1 MEYNA
6 EMDYISREERL
17 NEERRS
23 KRWVELALIL
33 YKERKKTGMSQWDL
47 ADKLGK
53 GQAWVS
59 KYEAA
64 QSKLSV
70 IDFLEVA
77 EALGIRNQAFML
89 LSRVWKA
96 GDEKD

>member
-6 EMDYISREERL
+6 EMDYKSREERL
-17 NEERRS
+17 TEKRRS
-23 KRWVELALIL
+23 KRWVKLALIL
-33 YKERKKTGMSQWDL
+33 HEERKKTGMSQWDL
-47 ADKLGK
+47 AYALGK

-70 IDFLEVA
+70 VDFLEVA
-77 EALGIRNQAFML
+77 EVLGIRGEASNL
-89 LSRVWKA
+89 LRKVWKA